1 MIQSP
6 IIFII
11 YYLIIL
17 SNEFIRVHSNELNFI
32 HRKNSYHFDNDKL
45 SNNIDVD
52 DDNQQQQQKQQEFFQ
67 QKLPFDQ
74 TKDLIIH
81 GSKIER

>member
-6 IIFII
+6 VII
-11 YYLIIL
+11 YYLIIFTL
-17 SNEFIRVHSNELNFI
+17 SNEFILVHSNELNFI
-32 HRKNSYHFDNDKL
+32 KRKNSYHFDNDKL
-45 SNNIDVD
+45 SNNIDID
-52 DDNQQQQQKQQEFFQ
+52 DDQQQPKQQQFFQ